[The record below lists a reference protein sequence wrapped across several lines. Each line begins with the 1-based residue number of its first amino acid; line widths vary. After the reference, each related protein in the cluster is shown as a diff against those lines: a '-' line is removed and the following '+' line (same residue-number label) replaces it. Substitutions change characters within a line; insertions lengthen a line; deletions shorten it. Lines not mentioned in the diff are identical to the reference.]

1 MKPWVPSLL
10 LSEYEGS
17 LGHLRCCYKQKRTI
31 RDLGGLTH
39 LPWLLPFSVFL
50 FFHLDGQV
58 PAEEGLWVLPPFYP
72 LHQDFPSKPSA
83 LRLTKTCELSQ
94 GASKVCFSLAG
105 GGHASIF
112 FPAEEPPVIPPRP
125 RVCCC
130 VASRSCYTHPASAV
144 VASLGG
150 RRDPRVPAHMGLF
163 AIRGG
168 PRRKH
173 AGQPATLTFPSF
185 LCCVLQEGGLHD
197 EGIMSKWGSP
207 VCSGYDSVCLPLCGG
222 FVPQAAWEGSG
233 VATFIPLR
241 DERSVSNCGN
251 TPYPCQVGS
260 V

>member
-1 MKPWVPSLL
+1 MKLWVPS
-10 LSEYEGS
+10 SVFEGS

-39 LPWLLPFSVFL
+39 LPWLLPFSAFL
-50 FFHLDGQV
+50 FFLLDCQV

-72 LHQDFPSKPSA
+72 LHQDFPSRPSA
-83 LRLTKTCELSQ
+83 PRLTNTWDVSQ
-94 GASKVCFSLAG
+94 GVSKVCFSLAG

-197 EGIMSKWGSP
+197 EGIMYKWGSP
-207 VCSGYDSVCLPLCGG
+207 VCRAMTLSACCCVEALFPRRHGRGPGLLLS
-222 FVPQAAWEGSG
+222 F
-233 VATFIPLR
+233 PLR